1 MLPQTPQVKVLVA
14 GIIDQS
20 TAGLT
25 LPLPPRFTGNTTG
38 CRVCTWTV
46 AVIASW
52 LLVCCPSAFGGADPD
67 RVSGKVID
75 PDGVAVAGA
84 HIRVLNAVGTVVR
97 EATSDQSGSFDFGEL
112 KPGDYTLTAET
123 SAFAPIGAAVS
134 VVAGQH
140 AEIKLQFREI
150 ASMRQAI
157 TVVGASAPS
166 PLTPDP
172 SEHVI
177 VHDQVLDA
185 NPGRPGAPVSLPG
198 LPIETASG
206 GIKAPQ
212 YFSPGVA
219 GDHGEPIA
227 QFYQI
232 GDFLYPN
239 NLPAN
244 AHGNGYADPNF
255 LIAPIIEAVAVDGGA
270 FNVREGNHSI
280 DLAATYVPR
289 ERLDDFVEL
298 TGDYRDIDL
307 VAGWS
312 PRNPATNAFVAIE
325 ASYGNGYLAR
335 LEHRQQY
342 KVNASRQFKLGRH
355 ELTLFGVG
363 YYGFSYVPG
372 LIPINTFVP
381 DDTVD
386 RRQSDYTHTTIFIAS
401 DTWRINDRSQFT
413 YSSFFRTYTLQLR
426 SNFQPDFKQSLEFPG
441 GLIQQSELRTV
452 AGGGAVYS
460 QKIRPWLSLLAGFD
474 LRRDAPRDLDLKAA
488 NAEGVFEPVTS
499 NNLTLSFVEPYIAID
514 GALSKYLHYDLGIR
528 REEIW
533 IDNQDLI
540 NAQNSFDK
548 LAGLTLPKATLTI
561 LPPASTLLPAVAFS
575 YGEAFHTEDP
585 RIGTGTGEPTLL
597 APSRAYQ
604 LVLDK
609 SIKKTEFKITLK
621 HVTNSQELAKIDPD
635 TGLQEDEGPSLN
647 RVIVVSL
654 QRTFS
659 QGSIYASY
667 GQADSRD
674 LTTGAPTP
682 EAPRFIWDTVVTEDH
697 LPWKLHARG
706 EFEYVR
712 AKPVGDGFTGP
723 AVPEFRGQVL
733 RPIMDGRMT
742 LSTEF
747 LIAHGYTGETT
758 EVFAFP
764 SDPTYSAPIERV
776 VGVPLKSY
784 ATVSWTYHFQRH

>member
-1 MLPQTPQVKVLVA
+1 MPDRLGFHSNFRRVA
-14 GIIDQS
+14 EVR
-20 TAGLT
+20 GLLSRT
-25 LPLPPRFTGNTTG
+25 IGASLLLLISCSVALSDPLPN
-38 CRVCTWTV
+38 
-46 AVIASW
+46 
-52 LLVCCPSAFGGADPD
+52 
-67 RVSGKVID
+67 RVSGKIID
-75 PDGVAVAGA
+75 PDGAPVDGA
-84 HIRVLNAVGTVVR
+84 HVKVLAADGTALR
-97 EATSDQSGSFDFGEL
+97 ETTSDQSGEFHLGEL
-112 KPGDYTLTAET
+112 NAGTFTLTAEF
-123 SAFAPIGAAVS
+123 SAFAPVTVS
-134 VVAGQH
+134 FSVASREPNDIVV
-140 AEIKLQFREI
+140 QFRQI

-166 PLTPDP
+166 ALTPDP

-198 LPIETASG
+198 LPVETASG

-212 YFSPGVA
+212 YFAPGVA

-227 QFYQI
+227 QFYQV

-312 PRNPATNAFVAIE
+312 PRNPNTNAFVSVE

-342 KVNASRQFKLGRH
+342 KVNAFRQFKLGRH

-372 LIPINTFVP
+372 LIPIDTSVP

-413 YSSFFRTYTLQLR
+413 TSGFFRTYSLQLR
-426 SNFQPDFKQSLEFPG
+426 SNFQPEFTQGLEFPG
-441 GLIQQSELRTV
+441 GLIQQSEFRTV

-460 QKIRPWLSLLAGFD
+460 QKIRPWLSLLGGFD

-488 NAEGVFEPVTS
+488 NPQGVFEPVTS
-499 NNLTLSFVEPYIAID
+499 NNVTLSFVEPYIAID
-514 GALSKYLHYDLGIR
+514 GALSKYIHYDLGIR

-540 NAQNSFDK
+540 NPQNSFDK

-561 LPPASTLLPAVAFS
+561 LPPASTFLPTAAFS

-585 RIGTGTGEPTLL
+585 RIGTGAGEPTLL

-604 LVLDK
+604 LVLAK

-647 RVIVVSL
+647 RVVSISV
-654 QRTFS
+654 QRAFS

-667 GQADSRD
+667 AQADARD
-674 LTTGAPTP
+674 LLTGAPTP
-682 EAPRFIWDTVVTEDH
+682 EAPRFICDTVATEDH
-697 LPWKLHARG
+697 LPWKLHARA

-733 RPIMDGRMT
+733 RPFMDGRMT

-747 LIAHGYTGETT
+747 LIAHGYTGGTT

-764 SDPTYSAPIERV
+764 SDTTYPAPIERV

-784 ATVSWTYHFQRH
+784 VTVSWAYHFRRH

>member
-1 MLPQTPQVKVLVA
+1 MKMARRAAWLFVLVGGNALAAA
-14 GIIDQS
+14 GSGHVWGRIIDPQ
-20 TAGLT
+20 
-25 LPLPPRFTGNTTG
+25 
-38 CRVCTWTV
+38 
-46 AVIASW
+46 
-52 LLVCCPSAFGGADPD
+52 
-67 RVSGKVID
+67 
-75 PDGVAVAGA
+75 GVAVAGA
-84 HIRVLNAVGTVVR
+84 HVKLMNSTGTLLR
-97 EATSDQSGSFDFGEL
+97 ETQSDQQGRFDFGEIASG
-112 KPGDYTLTAET
+112 PYGLTAEI
-123 SAFAPIGAAVS
+123 SSFAPVS
-134 VVAGQH
+134 ANVTVVEGKP
-140 AEIKLQFREI
+140 AEIKLQFQEI
-150 ASMRQAI
+150 ASLRQAV
-157 TVVGASAPS
+157 TVVGAPVPSA
-166 PLTPDP
+166 LTPDP

-185 NPGRPGAPVSLPG
+185 NPGRPGAPISLPG

-212 YFSPGVA
+212 YFAPGVA

-244 AHGNGYADPNF
+244 AHGNGYSDPNF

-289 ERLDDFVEL
+289 ERLDNFVEL

-307 VAGWS
+307 VTGWS
-312 PRNPATNAFVAIE
+312 PRNPETNGFVAVEI
-325 ASYGNGYLAR
+325 SIGNGFLAR

-342 KVNASRQFKLGRH
+342 KLNAFRQFKMGRH

-372 LIPINTFVP
+372 LIPIDVFVP

-386 RRQSDYTHTTIFIAS
+386 RRQQDRTHTSIFVAS
-401 DTWRINDRSQFT
+401 ETWRITDQKQLTFSG
-413 YSSFFRTYTLQLR
+413 FFRTYSLQLR
-426 SNFQPDFKQSLEFPG
+426 SNFAPDFTQSLEFPG
-441 GLIQQSELRTV
+441 GLIQQSEFRTV

-460 QKIRPWLSLLAGFD
+460 QKIRPWLSLLGGFD

-488 NAEGVFEPVTS
+488 NASGVFESVTS
-499 NNLTLSFVEPYIAID
+499 NNLTLSFVEPYVAVD
-514 GALSKYLHYDLGIR
+514 GALSKYLHYDLGVR
-528 REEIW
+528 REEVW
-533 IDNQDLI
+533 IDNQDVI
-540 NAQNSFDK
+540 NPQNSFDK

-561 LPPASTLLPAVAFS
+561 LPPENTYLPSVALS

-585 RIGTGTGEPTLL
+585 RIGTGAGEPTLL

-604 LVLDK
+604 LVVDK
-609 SIKKTEFKITLK
+609 SIKKTELKITLK
-621 HVTNSQELAKIDPD
+621 HVTNAQELAKIDPD
-635 TGLQEDEGPSLN
+635 TGLQEDVGPSLN
-647 RVIVVSL
+647 RSISVSL

-659 QGSIYASY
+659 QGSIFLSYA
-667 GQADSRD
+667 QADARD
-674 LTTGAPTP
+674 ILTGSPTP
-682 EAPRFIWDTVVTEDH
+682 EAPRLIWDTVATEDH
-697 LPWKLHARG
+697 LPLRIHARC

-712 AKPVGDGFTGP
+712 AKPVGDGFVGP
-723 AVPEFRGQVL
+723 AVPEFRGQLL
-733 RPIMDGRMT
+733 RPFMDGRIT
-742 LSTEF
+742 LSTEI
-747 LIAHGYTGETT
+747 LIASGYTGETT

-764 SDPTYSAPIERV
+764 SDPTYPTPIERV

-784 ATVSWTYHFQRH
+784 VTVSWTYHFREAKP

>member
-1 MLPQTPQVKVLVA
+1 VDVGDRVLRTIA
-14 GIIDQS
+14 
-20 TAGLT
+20 AGL
-25 LPLPPRFTGNTTG
+25 L
-38 CRVCTWTV
+38 
-46 AVIASW
+46 
-52 LLVCCPSAFGGADPD
+52 LLVCCSRALAGTESG
-67 RVSGKVID
+67 RVSGKVVD
-75 PDGVAVAGA
+75 PEGAPVAGA
-84 HIRVLNAVGTVVR
+84 HVKVLTADGTAIR
-97 EATSDQSGSFDFGEL
+97 EAASDERGEFHLGGLNSG
-112 KPGDYTLTAET
+112 KYTLIAEV
-123 SAFAPIGAAVS
+123 SAFAPVS
-134 VVAGQH
+134 LAINVDGGEPG
-140 AEIKLQFREI
+140 EIVLQFRQI

-166 PLTPDP
+166 ALTPDP
-172 SEHVI
+172 AEHVI

-198 LPIETASG
+198 LPVETASG

-212 YFSPGVA
+212 YFAPGVA

-255 LIAPIIEAVAVDGGA
+255 LIAPTIEAVAVDGGA

-312 PRNPATNAFVAIE
+312 PRNRDTNAFVAVE
-325 ASYGNGYLAR
+325 ASFGNGYLAR

-342 KVNASRQFKLGRH
+342 KVNAFRQFKLGRH

-372 LIPINTFVP
+372 LIPIDTFVA

-413 YSSFFRTYTLQLR
+413 TSGFFRTYSLQLR
-426 SNFQPDFKQSLEFPG
+426 SNFQPDFTQGLEFPG
-441 GLIQQSELRTV
+441 GLIQQSEFRTV

-460 QKIRPWLSLLAGFD
+460 QKIRPWLSLLGGFD

-488 NAEGVFEPVTS
+488 DSEGVFEAVTS
-499 NNLTLSFVEPYIAID
+499 NNLTLSFVEPYVAID
-514 GALSKYLHYDLGIR
+514 GSLSKYFHYDFGIR

-540 NAQNSFDK
+540 NPQNSFDK
-548 LAGLTLPKATLTI
+548 LAGLTLPKATLTV
-561 LPPASTLLPAVAFS
+561 LPPASTFLPTVAIS

-585 RIGTGTGEPTLL
+585 RIGTGAGEPTLL

-604 LVLDK
+604 LVLAK

-621 HVTNSQELAKIDPD
+621 RVTNSQELAKIDPD
-635 TGLQEDEGPSLN
+635 TGLPEDVGPSLN
-647 RVIVVSL
+647 RVITVSV
-654 QRTFS
+654 QRNFS

-667 GQADSRD
+667 AQADSRD
-674 LTTGAPTP
+674 LLTGAPTP
-682 EAPRFIWDTVVTEDH
+682 EAPRFIWDTVATEDH
-697 LPWKLHARG
+697 LPWRLHARG

-712 AKPVGDGFTGP
+712 AKPVGDGFVGP

-733 RPIMDGRMT
+733 RPFMDGRMT

-764 SDPTYSAPIERV
+764 SDASYPAPIERV
-776 VGVPLKSY
+776 VGVPLRSY
-784 ATVSWTYHFQRH
+784 VTVSWAYHFLRR